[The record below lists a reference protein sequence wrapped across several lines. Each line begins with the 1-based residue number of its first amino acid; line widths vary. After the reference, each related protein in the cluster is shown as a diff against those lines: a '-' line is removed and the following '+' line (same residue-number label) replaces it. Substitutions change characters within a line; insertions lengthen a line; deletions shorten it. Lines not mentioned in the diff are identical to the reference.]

1 MNIFFSQRFHWDETC
16 TLIFQQYLGRRQQL
30 SKNNG
35 KRQVESNKDLLQAS
49 ATETPDTV
57 KETYGSS
64 LIQVRSSR
72 MVVII
77 GIQGY
82 GNTFLQNRL
91 PIICKRR
98 ET

>member
-35 KRQVESNKDLLQAS
+35 KQESNKDLLQAS

-64 LIQVRSSR
+64 
-72 MVVII
+72 
-77 GIQGY
+77 
-82 GNTFLQNRL
+82 
-91 PIICKRR
+91 
-98 ET
+98 